1 MEGGREAAAGSGHGA
16 RPGSTR
22 RRNRVEGLT
31 GGALCPGCAHPEGGQ
46 ADLSL
51 THPAALGCLPVTQSS
66 RISAESPPSPT
77 LATTA
82 QWAPLWSPDSL
93 QSLRLGD

>member
-1 MEGGREAAAGSGHGA
+1 MELCVPAVLI
-16 RPGSTR
+16 R
-22 RRNRVEGLT
+22 R
-31 GGALCPGCAHPEGGQ
+31 GGQ

-77 LATTA
+77 PAAIA

-93 QSLRLGD
+93 RPLRLGDPWRGWGPLVSMAGAGRGVCVCLTF